1 MDLLPNINVDR
12 MLKDII
18 GGIDRERVDKMAELY
33 INKYNEDRPELV
45 EVPDF
50 PWMISIDDLEKYNAN
65 GYNEYLEKYA
75 DITVNC
81 DGTNFGKYKAVA
93 IKKIE
98 RYLEKAGQN

>member
-1 MDLLPNINVDR
+1 MSV
-12 MLKDII
+12 
-18 GGIDRERVDKMAELY
+18 
-33 INKYNEDRPELV
+33 
-45 EVPDF
+45 F
-50 PWMISIDDLEKYNAN
+50 
-65 GYNEYLEKYA
+65 EKYA